1 METVGTQTLARQ
13 GGKSYSAWESYWGS
27 EKEEAMAQR
36 AYEQLL
42 EVEQMQ
48 QTTVIRFTR
57 RTILE
62 PAAIQA
68 IGDRLLRLADEEGQR
83 TLLVNFRGVESLTS
97 AMIGEL
103 AVLQRKLNDSG
114 GQLAFC
120 SVEPFLLQVFKVVKL
135 PERIA
140 IHADETSALQALS
153 VPPSEPGV

>member
-1 METVGTQTLARQ
+1 
-13 GGKSYSAWESYWGS
+13 
-27 EKEEAMAQR
+27 MAQR

-42 EVEQMQ
+42 EVERMT

-68 IGDRLLRLADEEGQR
+68 IGDRLLRLAGEEGQR
-83 TLLVNFRGVESLTS
+83 TLLVNFHGVESLTS

-103 AVLQRKLNDSG
+103 AVLQRTLSDSG

-120 SVEPFLLQVFKVVKL
+120 CVEPFLLQVFKVVKL

-140 IHADETSALQALS
+140 IHADEASALQALS
-153 VPPSEPGV
+153 VQPSEPEASP